1 MNNYL
6 SDSDDSDSDFNDDT
20 EWQSDSSGDV
30 DELEGEELVES
41 LRKEIEHEIQ
51 LLDEH
56 YPSLILSCHI

>member
-6 SDSDDSDSDFNDDT
+6 SDSDDSDSDFNDT